1 MADIH
6 NVLPAG
12 LVAIVV
18 FLVFADLLAA
28 QTFHYAVY
36 GAAIEIPA
44 VALTR
49 ITLRLNQHILVAG

>member
-28 QTFHYAVY
+28 QTFHCAVC
-36 GAAIEIPA
+36 GAVTEIPA
-44 VALTR
+44 VVLTH
-49 ITLRLNQHILVAG
+49 ITLRLSQHTLAAE